1 MTLMSVTCSSNK
13 FVWPINIVT

>member
-13 FVWPINIVT
+13 ICLAY